1 MYKKNDTDSWRISI
15 SAHSHQTLE
24 RSSTCLYSTFV
35 AFSKMMRLCK
45 QEGHVEM
52 CLSVYYNHV
61 KVSSYIA
68 LFLILRLVKTL
79 YFHSKPVHQQIP
91 FLHPATMREDCSY
104 TYPPLSVARYSFI
117 QLGELEQCRLKNI
130 CPRFEHRSTGFEPG
144 FTYSR
149 VRSST
154 LEPLHST

>member
-1 MYKKNDTDSWRISI
+1 
-15 SAHSHQTLE
+15 
-24 RSSTCLYSTFV
+24 
-35 AFSKMMRLCK
+35 MMRLCK

-68 LFLILRLVKTL
+68 LFLILRLVKTF
-79 YFHSKPVHQQIP
+79 YFHGKPVHQQIP

-117 QLGELEQCRLKNI
+117 QLGELEQCRLKNKVLTPQHRI
-130 CPRFEHRSTGFEPG
+130 RTLVHLLESEALPWSHCTLRKSKLTRTTPSPSSSEVNSLTVKCPC
-144 FTYSR
+144 
-149 VRSST
+149 VN
-154 LEPLHST
+154 